1 MALGS
6 RTIIL
11 SAVVIAALGGLGYI
25 VFKPQPVSVDLHE
38 LTRSPMRQTV
48 DADGKTRIRDVFEVS
63 APVSGMAQRSPVEVG
78 DSVSEGVTVVAVV
91 EPLDPGFLDARSRRQ
106 AEAAVEEAKASLQ
119 VAESNVRQAR
129 EELTYAKSRY
139 ERTKSLVEAGV
150 SSLTQ
155 LEDLTQQQTLREAA
169 LEAAFLTRDMAQSAL
184 TRAEAALIEPGL
196 DRNGGDGTDCCV
208 PIMAPSDGVVL
219 EVVNMSERPV
229 QAGTRLLSIG
239 QPGNLEIVS
248 DILSSDAVSVRKG
261 ASVLIERWGGDDLL
275 EGVVSEIEPSAR
287 TKVSALGIEE
297 QRVDVMIDIV
307 DEDAAEKGLGDG
319 YAVFVRIVTWEGDDV
334 LQAPL
339 SALFRSDGGWAV
351 FLVKDGAARQVEV
364 SVGRR
369 SGLVAEI
376 LSGVEEGAV
385 VITHP
390 SDKVSD
396 GVSVIDRAAL

>member
-11 SAVVIAALGGLGYI
+11 SAVVIAVLGGLGYI

-38 LTRSPMRQTV
+38 LTRAPMRQTV

-63 APVSGMAQRSPVEVG
+63 APVSGVAQRSPVEVG
-78 DSVSEGVTVVAVV
+78 DVVSEGTTVVAVV

-106 AEAAVEEAKASLQ
+106 AEAAIEEAEASLL

-129 EELTYAKSRY
+129 EELAYAQSRY
-139 ERTKSLVEAGV
+139 ERTRALVEAGV

-155 LEDLTQQQTLREAA
+155 LEELTQQKTLREAA
-169 LEAAFLTRDMAQSAL
+169 LESAVLTRDVAQSAL
-184 TRAEAALIEPGL
+184 ARAEAALIEPGL
-196 DRNGGDGTDCCV
+196 EKNGGDGADCCV

-239 QPGNLEIVS
+239 QPGNLEIVA
-248 DILSSDAVSVRKG
+248 DILSSDAVSVREG
-261 ASVLIERWGGDDLL
+261 AKVLIERWGGDDVL
-275 EGVVSEIEPSAR
+275 EGVVSEIEPSAH

-297 QRVDVMIDIV
+297 QRVDVTIDLM
-307 DEDAAEKGLGDG
+307 DEDAAAKGLGDG
-319 YAVFVRIVTWEGDDV
+319 YAVFVRIVTWEGEDI

-351 FLVKDGAARQVEV
+351 FAVEDATARQVEV

-376 LSGVEEGAV
+376 LSGIKEGAA

-396 GVSVIDRAAL
+396 GVSVIDRATL